1 MRPGPSGSGGGNGS
15 PNPGGEQSWRWIW
28 LILLVAVLAVL
39 IIPSLIPRHT
49 AKTVSYSSLISDV
62 EGKQVS
68 TANID
73 NTTGVITGTLKDGT
87 SYTANG
93 PTPPSNGDATTM
105 RKDGVTVKYTT
116 SGPSLLSS
124 LAPYLILGLL
134 VVGMFYYV
142 TRSARGQMS
151 GIMSIG
157 RSRARLYT
165 TERPSTTFDDVAGYS
180 GVKQEISEVVD
191 FLKTPGRFRDIGAK
205 IPKGVLLVGP
215 PGTGKTL
222 LARAVAGEAG
232 VPFLSVSGSD
242 FMEMFVGV
250 GASRVRDLF
259 QTARKQAP
267 AIVFVDEI
275 DSIGRKRGAGLGGGH
290 DEREQTL
297 NQMLSEMDGFD
308 PAEGVVMMAA
318 TNRPDILDPALLRPG
333 RFDRQIVVPLPDL
346 EERLP
351 ILQVHCRGKRIGP
364 DVDLELVAR
373 GTPGMSGADLAN
385 LVNEAALHAV
395 RRGSHV
401 INMVDFESAR
411 DRVLMGQRRESLVLS
426 DEEKERVAYHE
437 SGHAVLAYVLPHADP
452 VHKVTILPTGMAL
465 GVTQQLPLEERHIHP
480 RAYIEDALC
489 VRMGGRVAELL
500 IYGDL
505 STGAANDLV
514 GNTELA
520 RKMVREWG
528 MSEQIG
534 PMAWGSQGQVFLGE
548 DLMHSRDYSESTS
561 RVIDDEVERILRDQ
575 EQRAIE
581 MLTRHRAG
589 LEAVARD
596 LLGQETVDGEVVGRL
611 VDEAYGRPVHGSG
624 AKAVPHFHA
633 NGKTGS
639 TANGAGRAAAVGHPD
654 AAASTDPLDTGDG
667 VRDSAAPA
675 PAGLA
680 SVDRSTEP
688 GRSSDG
694 MEGSAVAGQSPSS
707 GPAPSSLVAEP
718 WPPPSPQAPLTA
730 APPPPPGSPPPP
742 PPPQAGWAPPRWAG
756 QPADGGKGLDQYA
769 NPQHPGRQNANDQY
783 ANPQHPPGPAEPG
796 PAQPD
801 PS

>member
-1 MRPGPSGSGGGNGS
+1 MSPSRPDRQFNRQQQNQNGGNPQN
-15 PNPGGEQSWRWIW
+15 PNGGTDQSWRWIW
-28 LILLVAVLAVL
+28 TVLIVAVLAVL
-39 IIPSLIPRHT
+39 IVPSLLPHSSAT
-49 AKTVSYSSLISDV
+49 SLVYSQYLGKAHDNEIS
-62 EGKQVS
+62 S
-68 TANID
+68 ATID
-73 NTTGVITGTLKDGT
+73 NSSGVITGKLSNGT
-87 SYTANG
+87 SYTTQG
-93 PTPPSNGDATTM
+93 PEPYSQTDVNTLRA
-105 RKDGVTVKYTT
+105 DGVKVNF
-116 SGPSLLSS
+116 SEPSSS
-124 LAPYLILGLL
+124 LFGDLFPYIIFILLF
-134 VVGMFYYV
+134 VGMLWFI
-142 TRSARGQMS
+142 TRQARGQMS

-157 RSRARLYT
+157 RSRARMYSA
-165 TERPSTTFDDVAGYS
+165 ERPSTTFNDVAGYG

-191 FLKTPGRFRDIGAK
+191 FLKTPARFKEIGAK

-232 VPFLSVSGSD
+232 VPFLSVTGSD

-308 PAEGVVMMAA
+308 PAEGVVMIAA

-351 ILQVHCRGKRIGP
+351 ILQVHCRDKRMSP
-364 DVDLELVAR
+364 DVDLEIVAR

-395 RRGSHV
+395 RRGSAT
-401 INMVDFESAR
+401 IAMIDFESAR

-437 SGHAVLAYVLPHADP
+437 GGHAVLAYVLEDADP

-465 GVTQQLPLEERHIHP
+465 GVTQQLPMEERHIHP
-480 RAYIEDALC
+480 RSHIEDALC
-489 VRMGGRVAELL
+489 VRMGGRAAEL
-500 IYGDL
+500 IVYGDL

-528 MSEQIG
+528 MSEDIG

-548 DLMHSRDYSESTS
+548 DLMHTRDYSEHTGQ
-561 RVIDDEVERILRDQ
+561 VIDDEVERILRAQ
-575 EQRAIE
+575 EERSLE
-581 MLTRHRAG
+581 VLTRHRKG
-589 LEAVARD
+589 LDAVAQA
-596 LLGQETVDGEVVGRL
+596 LLTQETIDGAEVGRL
-611 VDEAYGRPVHGSG
+611 VDEAYGRPVHETGK
-624 AKAVPHFHA
+624 KAVTQSFNGHDTS
-633 NGKTGS
+633 NGKP
-639 TANGAGRAAAVGHPD
+639 GAQPPADTPTPATVG
-654 AAASTDPLDTGDG
+654 ASPQQADPPTPATVG
-667 VRDSAAPA
+667 AAPQQADPPTPATVGAA
-675 PAGLA
+675 PQQAA
-680 SVDRSTEP
+680 MPPTVTT
-688 GRSSDG
+688 
-694 MEGSAVAGQSPSS
+694 PS
-707 GPAPSSLVAEP
+707 GWPAPQ
-718 WPPPSPQAPLTA
+718 WPPPHWT
-730 APPPPPGSPPPP
+730 PPPP
-742 PPPQAGWAPPRWAG
+742 
-756 QPADGGKGLDQYA
+756 ADQV
-769 NPQHPGRQNANDQY
+769 
-783 ANPQHPPGPAEPG
+783 
-796 PAQPD
+796 PD
-801 PS
+801 R